1 MRIIEPCC
9 ATKQFMFLRDAI
21 GNKAK
26 TQFKGFGDLSLTE
39 LLPALLTRYS
49 ETTMMIVAPS
59 IPDQAAD
66 IIYTWLSRTW
76 ARMDGKGRLNV
87 LSKLTIIADLSEE
100 ASPAVNLWL
109 TNNPF
114 PDRLVLVNKA
124 QDDTALLLPDI
135 AITGPLNFRYDKEF
149 VCDVTAIPEEVSAL
163 WKTYSKLSKKRST
176 EKKKT
181 TATATEKEVENAA
194 VPADTKDVASS
205 SSAAVESDDT
215 TTLPSDSSTQQ
226 TPSEDSL

>member
-21 GNKAK
+21 QNKAR

-87 LSKLTIIADLSEE
+87 LSKLTVIADLSEE
-100 ASPAVNLWL
+100 ASPAVNMWL

-135 AITGPLNFRYDKEF
+135 AITGPLNMRYDKEF
-149 VCDVTAIPEEVSAL
+149 VCNVTAIPDEVSEL
-163 WKTYSKLSKKRST
+163 WKTYSKLAKKRST

-181 TATATEKEVENAA
+181 TATATEKETENAA
-194 VPADTKDVASS
+194 VPTDTKDVASY
-205 SSAAVESDDT
+205 SSAAVEQEET
-215 TTLPSDSSTQQ
+215 TTPPSDSSSQQ
-226 TPSEDSL
+226 IPSEDNL

>member
-1 MRIIEPCC
+1 MKIIEPCC
-9 ATKQFMFLRDAI
+9 ATKQFMLLRDAI

-49 ETTMMIVAPS
+49 ETAMMIVAPS

-100 ASPAVNLWL
+100 ASPAVNLWI

-135 AITGPLNFRYDKEF
+135 AITGPLNMRYDKEF
-149 VCDVTAIPEEVSAL
+149 VCDVTTIPSEVSNL
-163 WKTYSKLSKKRST
+163 WSVYSKLAKKRST

-181 TATATEKEVENAA
+181 TATAIEKEAKNAA
-194 VPADTKDVASS
+194 IPADTKDVASS
-205 SSAAVESDDT
+205 SSATVESEDT
-215 TTLPSDSSTQQ
+215 TTPLSDSST
-226 TPSEDSL
+226 TSNDSL

>member
-1 MRIIEPCC
+1 ML
-9 ATKQFMFLRDAI
+9 LRDAI
-21 GNKAK
+21 GNNAK

-49 ETTMMIVAPS
+49 ETTMIIVAPS

-66 IIYTWLSRTW
+66 IIYTWLRHTW

-100 ASPAVNLWL
+100 ASPTANMWL

-124 QDDTALLLPDI
+124 QDDTALLMPDI
-135 AITGPLNFRYDKEF
+135 AITGPLNMRYNKEF
-149 VCDVTAIPEEVSAL
+149 VCDVSTIPSEVSAL
-163 WKTYSKLSKKRST
+163 WKAYSKLAKKRST

-181 TATATEKEVENAA
+181 TATATEKEAKNATI
-194 VPADTKDVASS
+194 PADTKDVASS
-205 SSAAVESDDT
+205 SSATVESEEAT
-215 TTLPSDSSTQQ
+215 TPLSDSSTQ
-226 TPSEDSL
+226 SNDSL

>member
-9 ATKQFMFLRDAI
+9 ATKQFMLLRDAI

-76 ARMDGKGRLNV
+76 ARMDGNGRLNV

-100 ASPAVNLWL
+100 ASPTVNMWL

-124 QDDTALLLPDI
+124 QDDTALLMPDI
-135 AITGPLNFRYDKEF
+135 AITGPLNMRYGKEF
-149 VCDVTAIPEEVSAL
+149 VCDVSTIPSEVSDL
-163 WKTYSKLSKKRST
+163 LNVYSKLAKKRT
-176 EKKKT
+176 TRKKT
-181 TATATEKEVENAA
+181 TETASEKETENVVVSA
-194 VPADTKDVASS
+194 VTKDVASS
-205 SSAAVESDDT
+205 SSTVVEQEKT
-215 TTLPSDSSTQQ
+215 TTPQSDSSTQQ
-226 TPSEDSL
+226 TTSEESL

>member
-9 ATKQFMFLRDAI
+9 ATKQFMLLRDAI

-76 ARMDGKGRLNV
+76 ARMDGNGRLNV

-100 ASPAVNLWL
+100 ASPTVNMWL

-124 QDDTALLLPDI
+124 QDDTALLMPDI
-135 AITGPLNFRYDKEF
+135 AITGPLNMRYGKEF
-149 VCDVTAIPEEVSAL
+149 VCDVSTIPSEVSDL
-163 WKTYSKLSKKRST
+163 LNVYSKLAKKRT
-176 EKKKT
+176 TRKKT
-181 TATATEKEVENAA
+181 TETVSEKETENAS
-194 VPADTKDVASS
+194 VSADAKDVAASS
-205 SSAAVESDDT
+205 STVVEQEET
-215 TTLPSDSSTQQ
+215 TTPTSDSSTQQ
-226 TPSEDSL
+226 TQSEDSL

>member
-1 MRIIEPCC
+1 ML
-9 ATKQFMFLRDAI
+9 LRDAI

-109 TNNPF
+109 SNNPF

-124 QDDTALLLPDI
+124 QDDTAMLMPDI

-181 TATATEKEVENAA
+181 TETASEKETEN
-194 VPADTKDVASS
+194 VVVSADTKDVESS
-205 SSAAVESDDT
+205 SSTVIEQEET
-215 TTLPSDSSTQQ
+215 TTLSSDSSTQQ

>member
-1 MRIIEPCC
+1 
-9 ATKQFMFLRDAI
+9 MFLRDAI
-21 GNKAK
+21 KNKAK

-76 ARMDGKGRLNV
+76 ARMDGNGRLNV

-100 ASPAVNLWL
+100 ASPTVNMWL

-135 AITGPLNFRYDKEF
+135 AITGPLNMRYDKEF
-149 VCDVTAIPEEVSAL
+149 VCDVTTIPEEVSDL
-163 WKTYSKLSKKRST
+163 LNVYSKLAKKRT
-176 EKKKT
+176 TRKKT
-181 TATATEKEVENAA
+181 TETVSEKETENAS
-194 VPADTKDVASS
+194 VSADAKDVAASS
-205 SSAAVESDDT
+205 STVVEQEET
-215 TTLPSDSSTQQ
+215 TTPTSDSSTQQ
-226 TPSEDSL
+226 TTSEESL

>member
-1 MRIIEPCC
+1 ML
-9 ATKQFMFLRDAI
+9 LRDAI

-109 TNNPF
+109 SNNPF

-124 QDDTALLLPDI
+124 QDDTAMLMPDI
-135 AITGPLNFRYDKEF
+135 AITGPLNMRYDKEF
-149 VCDVTAIPEEVSAL
+149 VCDVSTIPSEVSDL
-163 WKTYSKLSKKRST
+163 WSVYSKLAKKRT
-176 EKKKT
+176 ARKK
-181 TATATEKEVENAA
+181 AT
-194 VPADTKDVASS
+194 P
-205 SSAAVESDDT
+205 
-215 TTLPSDSSTQQ
+215 PSDSSTQQ

>member
-9 ATKQFMFLRDAI
+9 ATKQFMFMRDAI
-21 GNKAK
+21 KNKAK

-66 IIYTWLSRTW
+66 IIYTWLRRTW

-114 PDRLVLVNKA
+114 PDRLVLVNKP

-163 WKTYSKLSKKRST
+163 WKAYSKLAKKRST

-181 TATATEKEVENAA
+181 TATATEKEVENAT
-194 VPADTKDVASS
+194 VSADTKDVASS
-205 SSAAVESDDT
+205 SSDTVEQDEAT
-215 TTLPSDSSTQQ
+215 APPSDSLTQ
-226 TPSEDSL
+226 SNDSL

>member
-1 MRIIEPCC
+1 MKIIEPCC

-21 GNKAK
+21 KNKAK

-66 IIYTWLSRTW
+66 IIYTWLRRTW

-100 ASPAVNLWL
+100 ASPVANLWL

-135 AITGPLNFRYDKEF
+135 AITGPLNMRYDKEF

-163 WKTYSKLSKKRST
+163 WKAYSKLSKKRST

-181 TATATEKEVENAA
+181 TATAIEKEAKNATI
-194 VPADTKDVASS
+194 PADTKDVASS
-205 SSAAVESDDT
+205 SSTVVEQEET
-215 TTLPSDSSTQQ
+215 TTPISDSSTQQ
-226 TPSEDSL
+226 TTSEDSL

>member
-21 GNKAK
+21 KNKAK
-26 TQFKGFGDLSLTE
+26 IQFKGFGDLSLTE

-76 ARMDGKGRLNV
+76 ARMDGNGRLNV

-100 ASPAVNLWL
+100 ASPTVNMWL

-135 AITGPLNFRYDKEF
+135 AITGPLNMRYDKEF
-149 VCDVTAIPEEVSAL
+149 VCDVTTIPEEVSDL
-163 WKTYSKLSKKRST
+163 LNVYSKLAKKRT
-176 EKKKT
+176 TRKKT
-181 TATATEKEVENAA
+181 TETVSEKETENAS
-194 VPADTKDVASS
+194 VSADAKDVAASS
-205 SSAAVESDDT
+205 STVVEQEET
-215 TTLPSDSSTQQ
+215 TTPTSDSSTQQ
-226 TPSEDSL
+226 TTSEESL

>member
-1 MRIIEPCC
+1 MKIIEPCC

-21 GNKAK
+21 KNKAK

-100 ASPAVNLWL
+100 ASPAVNLWFA
-109 TNNPF
+109 NNPF
-114 PDRLVLVNKA
+114 PDRLVLVNKP
-124 QDDTALLLPDI
+124 QDDTALLMPDI

-163 WKTYSKLSKKRST
+163 WKTYAKLSKKRST

-181 TATATEKEVENAA
+181 TATATEKEVENATVA
-194 VPADTKDVASS
+194 ADTKDVASS
-205 SSAAVESDDT
+205 SSAAVESEEVT
-215 TTLPSDSSTQQ
+215 TPPSDSSTQ
-226 TPSEDSL
+226 SNDSL

>member
-21 GNKAK
+21 KNKAK

-76 ARMDGKGRLNV
+76 ARMDGNGRLNV

-100 ASPAVNLWL
+100 ASPTVNMWL

-135 AITGPLNFRYDKEF
+135 AITGPLNMRYDKEF
-149 VCDVTAIPEEVSAL
+149 VCDVTTIPSEVSNL
-163 WKTYSKLSKKRST
+163 WSVYSKLAKKRST

-181 TATATEKEVENAA
+181 TATAIEKEAKNAA
-194 VPADTKDVASS
+194 IPADTKDVASS
-205 SSAAVESDDT
+205 SSATVESEDT
-215 TTLPSDSSTQQ
+215 TTPLSDSST
-226 TPSEDSL
+226 TSNDSL

>member
-1 MRIIEPCC
+1 MKIIEPCC

-100 ASPAVNLWL
+100 ASPTVNMWL

-124 QDDTALLLPDI
+124 QDDTAMLLPDI
-135 AITGPLNFRYDKEF
+135 AITGPLNMRYDKEF
-149 VCDVTAIPEEVSAL
+149 VCNVTTIPEEVSDL
-163 WKTYSKLSKKRST
+163 LNVYSKLAKKRT
-176 EKKKT
+176 TRKKT
-181 TATATEKEVENAA
+181 TETVSEKETENAS
-194 VPADTKDVASS
+194 VSADAKDVAASS
-205 SSAAVESDDT
+205 STVVEQEET

-226 TPSEDSL
+226 TTSEESL

>member
-1 MRIIEPCC
+1 
-9 ATKQFMFLRDAI
+9 
-21 GNKAK
+21 
-26 TQFKGFGDLSLTE
+26 
-39 LLPALLTRYS
+39 
-49 ETTMMIVAPS
+49 
-59 IPDQAAD
+59 
-66 IIYTWLSRTW
+66 
-76 ARMDGKGRLNV
+76 MDGKGRLNV
-87 LSKLTIIADLSEE
+87 LSKLTVIADLSEE

>member
-1 MRIIEPCC
+1 
-9 ATKQFMFLRDAI
+9 MFLRDAI
-21 GNKAK
+21 KNKAK

-76 ARMDGKGRLNV
+76 ARMDGNGRLNV
-87 LSKLTIIADLSEE
+87 LSKMTIIADLGEE
-100 ASPAVNLWL
+100 ASPTVNMWL

-135 AITGPLNFRYDKEF
+135 AITGPLNMRYDKEF
-149 VCDVTAIPEEVSAL
+149 VCDVTTIPEEVSDL
-163 WKTYSKLSKKRST
+163 LNVYSKLAKKRT
-176 EKKKT
+176 TRKKT
-181 TATATEKEVENAA
+181 TETTSEKETENAS
-194 VPADTKDVASS
+194 VSADTKDVATSS
-205 SSAAVESDDT
+205 STVVEQEET
-215 TTLPSDSSTQQ
+215 TTLPSDSPTQQ
-226 TPSEDSL
+226 ATSEESL

>member
-1 MRIIEPCC
+1 
-9 ATKQFMFLRDAI
+9 MFLRDAI
-21 GNKAK
+21 KNKAK
-26 TQFKGFGDLSLTE
+26 IQFKGFGDLSLTE

-76 ARMDGKGRLNV
+76 ARMDGNGRLNV

-100 ASPAVNLWL
+100 ASPTVNMWL

-135 AITGPLNFRYDKEF
+135 AITGPLNMRYDKEF
-149 VCDVTAIPEEVSAL
+149 VCDVTTIPEEVSDL
-163 WKTYSKLSKKRST
+163 LNVYSKLAKKRT
-176 EKKKT
+176 TRKKT
-181 TATATEKEVENAA
+181 TETVSEKETENAS
-194 VPADTKDVASS
+194 VSADAKDVAASS
-205 SSAAVESDDT
+205 STVET
-215 TTLPSDSSTQQ
+215 TTPPSDSSTQQ
-226 TPSEDSL
+226 TQSEDSL

>member
-1 MRIIEPCC
+1 
-9 ATKQFMFLRDAI
+9 MFLRDAI

-76 ARMDGKGRLNV
+76 ARMDGNGRLNV

-100 ASPAVNLWL
+100 ASPTVNMWL

-135 AITGPLNFRYDKEF
+135 AITGPLNMRYDKEF
-149 VCDVTAIPEEVSAL
+149 VCDVTTIPEEVSDL
-163 WKTYSKLSKKRST
+163 LNVYSKLAKKRT
-176 EKKKT
+176 TRKKT
-181 TATATEKEVENAA
+181 TETVSEKETENAS
-194 VPADTKDVASS
+194 VSADAKDVAASS
-205 SSAAVESDDT
+205 STVVEQEET
-215 TTLPSDSSTQQ
+215 TTPTSDSSTQQ
-226 TPSEDSL
+226 TTSEDSL

>member
-1 MRIIEPCC
+1 M
-9 ATKQFMFLRDAI
+9 RDAI
-21 GNKAK
+21 KNKAK

-66 IIYTWLSRTW
+66 IIYTWLRRTW

-87 LSKLTIIADLSEE
+87 LSKLTIIANLSEE
-100 ASPAVNLWL
+100 ASPTANMWL

-124 QDDTALLLPDI
+124 QDDTAMLLPDI
-135 AITGPLNFRYDKEF
+135 AITGPLNMRYDKEF

-163 WKTYSKLSKKRST
+163 WKAYSKLSKKRST

-181 TATATEKEVENAA
+181 TETVSEKETENAS
-194 VPADTKDVASS
+194 VSADAKDVAASS
-205 SSAAVESDDT
+205 STVVEQEET
-215 TTLPSDSSTQQ
+215 TTPTSDSSTQQ
-226 TPSEDSL
+226 TQSEDSL

>member
-9 ATKQFMFLRDAI
+9 ATKQFMLLRDAI

-26 TQFKGFGDLSLTE
+26 TQFQGFGDLSLTE

-49 ETTMMIVAPS
+49 ETTMMLVAPS

-66 IIYTWLSRTW
+66 IIYTWLRRTW

-100 ASPAVNLWL
+100 ASPTANMWL

-135 AITGPLNFRYDKEF
+135 AITGPLNMRYDKEF
-149 VCDVTAIPEEVSAL
+149 ICNVTTISSEVSDL
-163 WKTYSKLSKKRST
+163 WNVYSKLAKKRT
-176 EKKKT
+176 AKKKT
-181 TATATEKEVENAA
+181 SETDSEKETENVVAS
-194 VPADTKDVASS
+194 ADTKEVASS
-205 SSAAVESDDT
+205 SSTVVEQEET
-215 TTLPSDSSTQQ
+215 TKPPSDSSSQQ
-226 TPSEDSL
+226 IPSEDSL

>member
-1 MRIIEPCC
+1 ML
-9 ATKQFMFLRDAI
+9 LRDAI

-59 IPDQAAD
+59 IPDHAAD
-66 IIYTWLSRTW
+66 IIYTWLRRTW

-87 LSKLTIIADLSEE
+87 LSKLTIITDLSEE

-109 TNNPF
+109 ANNPF

-124 QDDTALLLPDI
+124 QDDTAMLMPDI
-135 AITGPLNFRYDKEF
+135 AVTGPLNFRYDKEF
-149 VCDVTAIPEEVSAL
+149 VCDVSTIPSEVSDL
-163 WKTYSKLSKKRST
+163 WSVYSKLAKKRT
-176 EKKKT
+176 ARKKT
-181 TATATEKEVENAA
+181 TETASEKEAKNAA
-194 VPADTKDVASS
+194 IPADTKDVASS
-205 SSAAVESDDT
+205 SSTVVEQEET
-215 TTLPSDSSTQQ
+215 TTHPSDSSTKQ
-226 TPSEDSL
+226 TTSEDSL

>member
-1 MRIIEPCC
+1 ML
-9 ATKQFMFLRDAI
+9 LRDAI

-87 LSKLTIIADLSEE
+87 LSKLTVIADLSEE
-100 ASPAVNLWL
+100 ASPAVNMWL

-135 AITGPLNFRYDKEF
+135 AITGPLNMRYDKEF
-149 VCDVTAIPEEVSAL
+149 VCDVTTIPSEVSDL
-163 WKTYSKLSKKRST
+163 WSVYSKLVKKRT
-176 EKKKT
+176 ARKKT
-181 TATATEKEVENAA
+181 TETASEKETEN
-194 VPADTKDVASS
+194 VVVSADTKDVALSS
-205 SSAAVESDDT
+205 STVVEQEET
-215 TTLPSDSSTQQ
+215 TTPPSDSSTQQ
-226 TPSEDSL
+226 TTSEDSL

>member
-1 MRIIEPCC
+1 
-9 ATKQFMFLRDAI
+9 MFLRDAI
-21 GNKAK
+21 KNKAK
-26 TQFKGFGDLSLTE
+26 IQFKGFGDLSLTE

-76 ARMDGKGRLNV
+76 ARMDGNGRLNV

-100 ASPAVNLWL
+100 ASPTVNMWL

-135 AITGPLNFRYDKEF
+135 AITGPLNMRYDKEF
-149 VCDVTAIPEEVSAL
+149 VCDVTTIPEEVSDL
-163 WKTYSKLSKKRST
+163 LNVYSKLAKKRT
-176 EKKKT
+176 TRKKT
-181 TATATEKEVENAA
+181 TETVSEKETENAS
-194 VPADTKDVASS
+194 VSADAKDVAASS
-205 SSAAVESDDT
+205 STVET
-215 TTLPSDSSTQQ
+215 TTPTSDSSTQQ
-226 TPSEDSL
+226 TQSEDSL

>member
-1 MRIIEPCC
+1 ML
-9 ATKQFMFLRDAI
+9 LRDAI

-109 TNNPF
+109 SNNPF

-124 QDDTALLLPDI
+124 QDDTAMLMPDI

-163 WKTYSKLSKKRST
+163 WKAYSKLSKKRST

-181 TATATEKEVENAA
+181 TATATEKEVKNASIY
-194 VPADTKDVASS
+194 ADTKDVASS
-205 SSAAVESDDT
+205 SSATVENEDT
-215 TTLPSDSSTQQ
+215 TTSPSDSSTQ
-226 TPSEDSL
+226 SNDSL

>member
-21 GNKAK
+21 KNKAK

-66 IIYTWLSRTW
+66 IIYTWLRRTW

-114 PDRLVLVNKA
+114 PDRLVLVNKP
-124 QDDTALLLPDI
+124 QDDTALLMPDI
-135 AITGPLNFRYDKEF
+135 AITGPLNMRYDKEF
-149 VCDVTAIPEEVSAL
+149 VCDVTTIPSEVSDL
-163 WKTYSKLSKKRST
+163 WSVYSKLAKKRT
-176 EKKKT
+176 ARKKT
-181 TATATEKEVENAA
+181 TETASEKETEN
-194 VPADTKDVASS
+194 VVVSADTKDVESYLS
-205 SSAAVESDDT
+205 TVVEQEGT
-215 TTLPSDSSTQQ
+215 TTLPSDSPTQQ
-226 TPSEDSL
+226 TTSEDSL

>member
-21 GNKAK
+21 QNKAK

-39 LLPALLTRYS
+39 LLPAMLTRYS
-49 ETTMMIVAPS
+49 ETTMMLVAPS

-66 IIYTWLSRTW
+66 IIYTWLRRTW

-87 LSKLTIIADLSEE
+87 LSKLTIIADLSKE
-100 ASPAVNLWL
+100 ASPTANLWL

-124 QDDTALLLPDI
+124 QDDTAMLLPDI
-135 AITGPLNFRYDKEF
+135 AITGPLNMRYDKEF
-149 VCDVTAIPEEVSAL
+149 VCDVTTISSEVSDL
-163 WKTYSKLSKKRST
+163 WSVYSKLVKKQTAR
-176 EKKKT
+176 KKT
-181 TATATEKEVENAA
+181 TETASEKETENM
-194 VPADTKDVASS
+194 VVSADTKNVASS
-205 SSAAVESDDT
+205 SSTVVEQE
-215 TTLPSDSSTQQ
+215 DSSTQQ
-226 TPSEDSL
+226 TTSEESL

>member
-1 MRIIEPCC
+1 MRIIQPCC
-9 ATKQFMFLRDAI
+9 AKKQFMLMRDAI
-21 GNKAK
+21 KNKAK

-49 ETTMMIVAPS
+49 ETTMIIVAPS

-66 IIYTWLSRTW
+66 IIYTWLRHTW

-100 ASPAVNLWL
+100 ASPTVNMWL

-124 QDDTALLLPDI
+124 QDDTALLMPDI
-135 AITGPLNFRYDKEF
+135 AITGPLNMRYGKEF
-149 VCDVTAIPEEVSAL
+149 VCDVSTIPSEVSAL
-163 WKTYSKLSKKRST
+163 WKAYSKLAKKRST

-181 TATATEKEVENAA
+181 TATATEKEAKNATI
-194 VPADTKDVASS
+194 PADTKDVASS
-205 SSAAVESDDT
+205 SSATVESEEAT
-215 TTLPSDSSTQQ
+215 TPLSDSSTQ
-226 TPSEDSL
+226 SNDSL

>member
-1 MRIIEPCC
+1 ML
-9 ATKQFMFLRDAI
+9 LRDAI

-109 TNNPF
+109 SNNPF

-124 QDDTALLLPDI
+124 QDDTAMLMPDI
-135 AITGPLNFRYDKEF
+135 AITGPLNMRYDKEF

-181 TATATEKEVENAA
+181 TETASEKETEN
-194 VPADTKDVASS
+194 VVVSADTKDVESS
-205 SSAAVESDDT
+205 SSTVIEQEET
-215 TTLPSDSSTQQ
+215 TTLSSDSSTQQ

>member
-21 GNKAK
+21 KNKAK

-76 ARMDGKGRLNV
+76 ARMDGNGRLNV
-87 LSKLTIIADLSEE
+87 LSNLTIIADLSEE
-100 ASPAVNLWL
+100 ASPTVNMWL

-135 AITGPLNFRYDKEF
+135 AITGPLNMRYDKEF
-149 VCDVTAIPEEVSAL
+149 VCDVTTIPEEVSDL
-163 WKTYSKLSKKRST
+163 LNVYSKLAKKRT
-176 EKKKT
+176 TRKKT
-181 TATATEKEVENAA
+181 TETVSEKETKNVA
-194 VPADTKDVASS
+194 VSADAKDVAASS
-205 SSAAVESDDT
+205 STVVEQEET
-215 TTLPSDSSTQQ
+215 TTPTSDSSTQQ
-226 TPSEDSL
+226 TQSEDSL

>member
-21 GNKAK
+21 KNKAK

-76 ARMDGKGRLNV
+76 ARMDGNGRLNV

-100 ASPAVNLWL
+100 ASPTVNMWL

-135 AITGPLNFRYDKEF
+135 AITGPLNMRYGKEF
-149 VCDVTAIPEEVSAL
+149 VCDVTTIPEEVSDL
-163 WKTYSKLSKKRST
+163 LNVYSKLAKKRT
-176 EKKKT
+176 TRKKT
-181 TATATEKEVENAA
+181 TETVSEKETENAS
-194 VPADTKDVASS
+194 VSADAKDVAASS
-205 SSAAVESDDT
+205 STVVEQEET
-215 TTLPSDSSTQQ
+215 TTPTSDSSTQQ
-226 TPSEDSL
+226 TQSEDSL